1 MNNSIINE
9 DIKSVLESDFINFKA
24 LNTTNFLVT
33 GASGMLCSFVIKTLL
48 KITSGKVFAIFRNR
62 ERFDALFSEFST
74 NPNLVAIESDIST
87 FNCNI
92 IKDEIDYIIHGASVG
107 SPTSY
112 IKDPLDVFHANCIG
126 MLKLIELAKV
136 KRVKNFAF
144 ISSASVYGDVGG
156 INNVSEDYIGSLNQL
171 DIRSCYSESKRMA
184 ENILASWCKV
194 NNRDFSIIRPFHT
207 YGPGMRMDDGRIF
220 ADLVDAVVNQKD
232 IIVNS
237 DGSAVRAFCYIA
249 DFASALL
256 AIISSQSS
264 NQAWNVGSSQDAINI
279 IDLAH
284 IVSNIIP
291 DLKVN
296 VIATAKGETKSS
308 GISRVVPD
316 VTKLSRLGWKRKFD
330 LKSGFKRTITHY
342 LLNKQH

>member
-1 MNNSIINE
+1 MNNSIIDE
-9 DIKSVLESDFINFKA
+9 DIKSVKESGFINFEA
-24 LNTTNFLVT
+24 LNKSNFLVT
-33 GASGMLCSFVIKTLL
+33 GASGMLCSFVIKALL
-48 KITSGKVFAIFRNR
+48 QITSGKVFVVFRNK
-62 ERFDALFSEFST
+62 ERFDALFSEFSR
-74 NPNLVAIESDIST
+74 NPKLIAIESDIST
-87 FNCNI
+87 FDHNI

-112 IKDPLDVFHANCIG
+112 MKDPLDVFRANCIG
-126 MLKLIELAKV
+126 MLKLLELAEV
-136 KRVKNFAF
+136 KQVKNIAF

-156 INNVSEDYIGSLNQL
+156 IENVGEDYIGSLDQL

-194 NNRDFSIIRPFHT
+194 NNKNFSIIRPFHT

-220 ADLVDAVVNQKD
+220 ADLVDSVVNQKD
-232 IIVNS
+232 IVVNS

-249 DFASALL
+249 DFTTALL
-256 AIISSQSS
+256 AIISSKYP
-264 NQAWNVGSSQDAINI
+264 NQAWNVGSSQDAISI

-284 IVSNIIP
+284 IVSNIMP

-296 VIATAKGETKSS
+296 VVTATKGGAKSS
-308 GISRVVPD
+308 GINRVVPD
-316 VTKLSRLGWKRKFD
+316 VTKLSRLGWRGKFD